1 MCYFICQVG
10 DPEIACE
17 FNTDTKEFTLRLLTE
32 IATPP
37 ETADVPEAETVVAKP
52 RSIDDFGPYFIE
64 QYILME
70 VLSKQEVAQN
80 VMDYYVHQKEKLQQG
95 RQREHNNT
103 AAAAPAAM
111 MANPVQSWEQSSQ
124 FTNTLAPRVG

>member
-95 RQREHNNT
+95 LDKYSETQGKGFICWRFINSTGSQRK
-103 AAAAPAAM
+103 
-111 MANPVQSWEQSSQ
+111 
-124 FTNTLAPRVG
+124 